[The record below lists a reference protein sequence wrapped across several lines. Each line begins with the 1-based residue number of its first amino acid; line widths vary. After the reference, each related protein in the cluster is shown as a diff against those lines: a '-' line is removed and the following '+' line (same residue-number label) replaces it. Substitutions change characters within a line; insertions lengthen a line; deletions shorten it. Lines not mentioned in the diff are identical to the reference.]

1 MRRCEQMTQTA
12 FKKALSSDFFD
23 LFHQK
28 AAKTPNSGFTFSGF
42 SCKKLHNPLV
52 PAQTRVIGG
61 SAACGIG
68 HMRIGPVPQQHTHHG
83 YMPLGRSAHQG
94 RAACGVSCI
103 NRHARL
109 QGPLHTGNIATAGRS
124 KQSRGIRSACVI
136 HQGRRGWLALSERL
150 PLGMSGCMRC
160 GGLHGLWLAKVRR
173 LRLRQWRL
181 HIFLLLRRCRRQGW
195 CLSPMGGNLRGHGRL
210 RNGRSHALFGCQRR
224 MAG

>member
-52 PAQTRVIGG
+52 PAQTRVVGG
-61 SAACGIG
+61 SAASGIG
-68 HMRIGPVPQQHTHHG
+68 RMRIGPVPQQHAHHS
-83 YMPLGRSAHQG
+83 YMPLGRSAHQS

-103 NRHARL
+103 HRHARL
-109 QGPLHTGNIATAGRS
+109 QGTLHTGNIATAGRS
-124 KQSRGIRSACVI
+124 EQGCSIRSAWAI
-136 HQGRRGWLALSERL
+136 RHGRRNWLSLFER
-150 PLGMSGCMRC
+150 PSLGMSGCMRC
-160 GGLHGLWLAKVRR
+160 GGLHGLWLAEVRR
-173 LRLRQWRL
+173 MRLRQWRL
-181 HIFLLLRRCRRQGW
+181 HIFLLLRRCRRHGW
-195 CLSPMGGNLRGHGRL
+195 CLSPMGGNLEGRRRL
-210 RNGRSHALFGCQRR
+210 RNGRSHALFGRQRR